1 MTDLFLKVLNLS
13 FSASWVVLAVVLAR
27 LVLKKAPRSLIC
39 ALWAMVALRLIFGGI
54 EAPFSLLPSTQLIPP
69 ESLFDQAPMIDSG
82 IPVLDNAVNPIYSES
97 LRPTPGASVNPLQ
110 VWLAVFAN
118 LWVLGMAVMALWAV
132 ISCIRVRRQVRES
145 IPEGAVY
152 LCDRISSPFIFGLLR
167 PRIYLPSGLSE
178 TARSHVLAHE
188 QAHIA
193 RRDHWWKPLGF
204 ALLTVNWFN
213 PAMWLSY
220 ILLCRDI
227 EMACDERVVRD
238 YGPEEKK
245 AYSAALLGCSV
256 NARPITACPL
266 AFGEVGVKQRISSVL
281 HYKKPAFWVILLAA
295 VLIAVLALGFLTDP
309 LSPTPEIRFGGVL
322 YVQEGRTAKTLPEN
336 AEPIGTLRTILHDQ
350 PGSSPLHANEDNQA
364 AHLPWE
370 YAGQPMHLSDGT
382 LYIENPGGKGW
393 LPFVPKHSPEAVF
406 DQLQHDS
413 QCILYL
419 QNTKLTITET
429 LSRDGEPALLAL
441 LKAAQPRM
449 QPSLEWE
456 PQMLANNFV
465 DDICINIDTTDFTQ
479 HCLLL
484 RRENDWLMVYR
495 DESWAVSAWA
505 FESPELDDFLDPR
518 LTELRNYDALFAPFT
533 AGDDPIWM
541 DSVTAVMGDI
551 SLHCVIPTSL
561 DSTLFMDTSSWTVSH
576 ISHLDGTI
584 QIQCPIPGREDWMEI
599 HYRSEAEPLYT
610 YGFEQM
616 PLTLANGATGTL
628 YHGNDPDR
636 WTEVVLDTTVGQLY
650 ATAPN
655 PALQQTDWTTEDYR
669 MALAILGTLSVI
681 ENGSPMYGQQEQP
694 HAYLNREFARDPDY
708 LINTSENGTYSWQT
722 LQGQE
727 KEALRVILNML
738 SGIKFNAVEAC
749 NVPKSDLD
757 LLFMLD
763 DGLTCSFQ
771 LSHSDE
777 DTWTLSYFDT
787 ELGHQYWEFQNEAL
801 SAWAAPYLLRSE
813 ELGSIFADQPN
824 GVVYYSAEYD
834 NLTMTVG
841 IPDNW
846 TSTELPETV
855 FGGRFG
861 LRCRPVRSTKW
872 MDITF
877 YDTED
882 TLYDSSPYMSAN
894 ITLSNGAAGR
904 LYHSSDPTRWDTV
917 VLETPR
923 GQLHTTAPG
932 ISYATTDWTQ
942 EDYQTALQIIETLTL
957 TQDGVSLFPSRFPD
971 KVDRPLGITLHAENI
986 TRNGCTL
993 VCTQSGG
1000 PFENILTGSQF
1011 HLERVEDGH
1020 WVGIMPE
1027 STVWTAIAYGVNRDT
1042 TTTWNLNWSQ
1052 IVGSLA
1058 PGQYRV
1064 SKTFWG
1070 ESRNPFHLGEK
1081 KESGEQTYYAEF
1093 TIE

>member
-27 LVLKKAPRSLIC
+27 LVLKKAPRSLVC

-54 EAPFSLLPSTQLIPP
+54 EAPFSLLPSTQIIPP

-97 LRPTPGASVNPLQ
+97 LRPMPGASINPLQ
-110 VWLAVFAN
+110 VWLAVYAN
-118 LWVLGMAVMALWAV
+118 LWVLGMAAMALWAC
-132 ISCIRVRRQVRES
+132 ISCLRVRRQVRES
-145 IPEGAVY
+145 VPDGPVY

-167 PRIYLPSGLSE
+167 PKIYLPSNLSE

-188 QAHIA
+188 MAHIA

-220 ILLCRDI
+220 VLLCRDI
-227 EMACDERVVRD
+227 EMACDERVVRFF
-238 YGPEEKK
+238 GAEEKK
-245 AYSAALLGCSV
+245 AYSAALLSCSV

-266 AFGEVGVKQRISSVL
+266 SFGEVGVKQRIRSVL
-281 HYKKPAFWVILLAA
+281 SYKKPAFWVILLAA
-295 VLIAVLALGFLTDP
+295 VLIAVVALGFLTDP
-309 LSPTPEIRFGGVL
+309 LSPDPEIRFGGVL
-322 YVQEGRTAKTLPEN
+322 YVQEGRTAKTLPES
-336 AEPIGTLRTILHDQ
+336 AEPIGTLRSILHDQ
-350 PGSSPLHANEDNQA
+350 PGPGSLHANEDNQA
-364 AHLPWE
+364 VHLQWE

-382 LYIENPGGKGW
+382 LYIEKPGGKGW
-393 LPFVPKHSPEAVF
+393 LPFVQKHSPEAVF

-449 QPSLEWE
+449 QPSMEWE

-518 LTELRNYDALFAPFT
+518 LTELRNCDALFAPFA
-533 AGDDPIWM
+533 AGDGPIWM

-561 DSTLFMDTSSWTVSH
+561 DSTLFMDTSSWMVAH

-787 ELGHQYWEFQNEAL
+787 ELGNQYWEFQNEAL

-986 TRNGCTL
+986 TQNGCTL

-1011 HLERVEDGH
+1011 NLERLEDNR

-1027 STVWTAIAYGVNRDT
+1027 STVWTAIAYMVNRDT
-1042 TTTWNLNWSQ
+1042 TTTWTLNWSQ

-1058 PGQYRV
+1058 PGHYRV

>member
-13 FSASWVVLAVVLAR
+13 FSARWVVLAVVLAR
-27 LVLKKAPRSLIC
+27 LVLKKAPKGLIC
-39 ALWAMVALRLIFGGI
+39 ALWALVALRLGFGGI
-54 EAPFSLLPSTQLIPP
+54 EAPFSLLPSTQIIPP

-110 VWLAVFAN
+110 VWLAGFAN

-145 IPEGAVY
+145 IPEGEVY
-152 LCDRISSPFIFGLLR
+152 LCDRSSSPFIFGLLR

-213 PAMWLSY
+213 PAMWLTY

-238 YGPEEKK
+238 FGPEEKK
-245 AYSAALLGCSV
+245 AYSAALLSCSV

-336 AEPIGTLRTILHDQ
+336 AEPIGTLRSILHDQ
-350 PGSSPLHANEDNQA
+350 PGSGPLHANEDNQA
-364 AHLPWE
+364 VYLPWE
-370 YAGQPMHLSDGT
+370 YAGQPMHLADGT

-393 LPFVPKHSPEAVF
+393 LPFAPKHSPEAVF

-449 QPSLEWE
+449 QPSMEWE

-518 LTELRNYDALFAPFT
+518 LTELRNCDALFAPFA

-561 DSTLFMDTSSWTVSH
+561 DSTLFMDTSSWTVAH
-576 ISHLDGTI
+576 ISHQDRYIHLY
-584 QIQCPIPGREDWMEI
+584 CPPYIENGWMEI
-599 HYRSEAEPLYT
+599 RYYDTPQDLPNAPHETQPI
-610 YGFEQM
+610 
-616 PLTLANGATGTL
+616 TLANGITGTL
-628 YHGNDPDR
+628 YHSGDPTR
-636 WTEVVLDTTVGQLY
+636 WELIVLDTLRGQLY
-650 ATAPN
+650 AT
-655 PALQQTDWTTEDYR
+655 LQGENSTAVDRQL
-669 MALAILGTLSVI
+669 ALATLGTL
-681 ENGSPMYGQQEQP
+681 
-694 HAYLNREFARDPDY
+694 R
-708 LINTSENGTYSWQT
+708 
-722 LQGQE
+722 
-727 KEALRVILNML
+727 
-738 SGIKFNAVEAC
+738 
-749 NVPKSDLD
+749 
-757 LLFMLD
+757 
-763 DGLTCSFQ
+763 LT
-771 LSHSDE
+771 
-777 DTWTLSYFDT
+777 
-787 ELGHQYWEFQNEAL
+787 HQ
-801 SAWAAPYLLRSE
+801 
-813 ELGSIFADQPN
+813 
-824 GVVYYSAEYD
+824 
-834 NLTMTVG
+834 
-841 IPDNW
+841 
-846 TSTELPETV
+846 
-855 FGGRFG
+855 
-861 LRCRPVRSTKW
+861 
-872 MDITF
+872 
-877 YDTED
+877 
-882 TLYDSSPYMSAN
+882 
-894 ITLSNGAAGR
+894 
-904 LYHSSDPTRWDTV
+904 
-917 VLETPR
+917 
-923 GQLHTTAPG
+923 
-932 ISYATTDWTQ
+932 
-942 EDYQTALQIIETLTL
+942 
-957 TQDGVSLFPSRFPD
+957 GVSILGKGLQVPEPL
-971 KVDRPLGITLHAENI
+971 LGITLHVENI

-1000 PFENILTGSQF
+1000 PFENIITGSPF
-1011 HLERVEDGH
+1011 NLELLEDGR
-1020 WVGIMPE
+1020 WVGSMPE
-1027 STVWTAIAYGVNRDT
+1027 STVWTSIAYGVNRDT
-1042 TTTWNLNWSQ
+1042 PTPWHLNWRQ

-1058 PGQYRV
+1058 PGHYRV

-1070 ESRNPFHLGEK
+1070 ESRNPCHLGEK
-1081 KESGEQTYYAEF
+1081 KESGEQSYNAEF

>member
-27 LVLKKAPRSLIC
+27 LVLKKAPRSLVC
-39 ALWAMVALRLIFGGI
+39 ALWAMVALRLVFGGI
-54 EAPFSLLPSTQLIPP
+54 EAPFSLLPSAQIIPP

-97 LRPTPGASVNPLQ
+97 LRPNPGASINPLQ

-118 LWVLGMAVMALWAV
+118 LWVLGLAAMALWAV
-132 ISCIRVRRQVRES
+132 VSCLRVRRQVRES
-145 IPEGAVY
+145 IPEGEVY
-152 LCDRISSPFIFGLLR
+152 LCERISSPFLFGLLR
-167 PRIYLPSGLSE
+167 PKIYLPSDLSE

-188 QAHIA
+188 MAHLA

-227 EMACDERVVRD
+227 EMACDERVVRSF
-238 YGPEEKK
+238 GAEEKK

-266 AFGEVGVKQRISSVL
+266 AFGEVGVKQRIRSVL
-281 HYKKPAFWVILLAA
+281 SYKKPAFWVILLTA
-295 VLIAVLALGFLTDP
+295 VLIAVVALGFLTDP
-309 LSPTPEIRFGGVL
+309 LSPDPEIRFGGIL
-322 YVQEGRTAKTLPEN
+322 YVQEGRTEKELPEN
-336 AEPIGTLRTILHDQ
+336 AEPIGTLQGILHDQ
-350 PGSSPLHANEDNQA
+350 PGRGSLHANEDNQA
-364 AHLPWE
+364 VHLEWE
-370 YAGQPMHLSDGT
+370 YAGQPMYRADGM
-382 LYIENPGGKGW
+382 LYVEKPGGKGW
-393 LPFVPKHSPEAVF
+393 LPFAPKHSPEAVF

-449 QPSLEWE
+449 QPSMEWE

-518 LTELRNYDALFAPFT
+518 LTELRNCDALFAPFA

-561 DSTLFMDTSSWTVSH
+561 DSTLFMDTSSWTVAH
-576 ISHLDGTI
+576 ISHQDRSIHLY
-584 QIQCPIPGREDWMEI
+584 CPPYIENGWMEI
-599 HYRSEAEPLYT
+599 RYYDTPQDLPNAPHETQPI
-610 YGFEQM
+610 
-616 PLTLANGATGTL
+616 TLANGITGTL
-628 YHGNDPDR
+628 YHSGDPTR
-636 WTEVVLDTTVGQLY
+636 WELIVLDTLRGQLY
-650 ATAPN
+650 AT
-655 PALQQTDWTTEDYR
+655 LQGENSTAVDRQL
-669 MALAILGTLSVI
+669 ALATLGTL
-681 ENGSPMYGQQEQP
+681 
-694 HAYLNREFARDPDY
+694 R
-708 LINTSENGTYSWQT
+708 
-722 LQGQE
+722 
-727 KEALRVILNML
+727 
-738 SGIKFNAVEAC
+738 
-749 NVPKSDLD
+749 
-757 LLFMLD
+757 
-763 DGLTCSFQ
+763 LT
-771 LSHSDE
+771 
-777 DTWTLSYFDT
+777 
-787 ELGHQYWEFQNEAL
+787 HQ
-801 SAWAAPYLLRSE
+801 
-813 ELGSIFADQPN
+813 
-824 GVVYYSAEYD
+824 
-834 NLTMTVG
+834 
-841 IPDNW
+841 
-846 TSTELPETV
+846 
-855 FGGRFG
+855 
-861 LRCRPVRSTKW
+861 
-872 MDITF
+872 
-877 YDTED
+877 
-882 TLYDSSPYMSAN
+882 
-894 ITLSNGAAGR
+894 
-904 LYHSSDPTRWDTV
+904 
-917 VLETPR
+917 
-923 GQLHTTAPG
+923 
-932 ISYATTDWTQ
+932 
-942 EDYQTALQIIETLTL
+942 
-957 TQDGVSLFPSRFPD
+957 GVSILGKGFQVPEPL
-971 KVDRPLGITLHAENI
+971 LGITLHVENI

-1000 PFENILTGSQF
+1000 PFENIITGSPF
-1011 HLERVEDGH
+1011 NLERLEDGR
-1020 WVGIMPE
+1020 WVGVMPE
-1027 STVWTAIAYGVNRDT
+1027 STVWTSIAYMVNRDT
-1042 TTTWNLNWSQ
+1042 TATWNLNWSQ

-1058 PGQYRV
+1058 PGHYRV

-1070 ESRNPFHLGEK
+1070 ESRTPFHLGEK

>member
-13 FSASWVVLAVVLAR
+13 FSARWVVLAVVLAR
-27 LVLKKAPRSLIC
+27 LVLKKAPRSLVC
-39 ALWAMVALRLIFGGI
+39 ALWAMVALRLVFGGI
-54 EAPFSLLPSTQLIPP
+54 EAPFSLVPSTQIIPP

-82 IPVLDNAVNPIYSES
+82 IPVLDNAVNPVYSES
-97 LRPTPGASVNPLQ
+97 LRPTPGASINPLQ

-118 LWVLGMAVMALWAV
+118 LWVLGMAAMALWAC

-145 IPEGAVY
+145 VPDGPVY

-167 PRIYLPSGLSE
+167 PKIYLPSDLSE

-188 QAHIA
+188 MAHIA

-220 ILLCRDI
+220 VLLCRDI
-227 EMACDERVVRD
+227 EMACDERVVRCF
-238 YGPEEKK
+238 GAEEKK
-245 AYSAALLGCSV
+245 AYSAALLSCSV

-266 AFGEVGVKQRISSVL
+266 AFGEVGVKQRIRSVL
-281 HYKKPAFWVILLAA
+281 SYKKPAFWVILLAA
-295 VLIAVLALGFLTDP
+295 VLVAVVALGFLTDP
-309 LSPTPEIRFGGVL
+309 LSPDPEIRFGGIL
-322 YVQEGRTAKTLPEN
+322 YVQVGRTVKTLPEN
-336 AEPIGTLRTILHDQ
+336 AESIGTLRNILHDQ
-350 PGSSPLHANEDNQA
+350 PGTGSLHANEDNQA
-364 AHLPWE
+364 VHLQWE
-370 YAGQPMHLSDGT
+370 YAGQPMHLADGT

-393 LPFVPKHSPEAVF
+393 LPFAPKHSPEAVF

-449 QPSLEWE
+449 QPSMEWE

-518 LTELRNYDALFAPFT
+518 LTELRNCDALFAPFA
-533 AGDDPIWM
+533 AGDGPIWM

-561 DSTLFMDTSSWTVSH
+561 DSTLFMDTSSWTVAH

-787 ELGHQYWEFQNEAL
+787 ELGNQYWEFQNEAL

-986 TRNGCTL
+986 TQNGCTL

-1011 HLERVEDGH
+1011 NLERLEDNR

-1027 STVWTAIAYGVNRDT
+1027 STVWTAIAYMVNRDT

-1058 PGQYRV
+1058 PGHYRV

>member
-13 FSASWVVLAVVLAR
+13 FSASWVVLAVVMAR
-27 LVLKKAPRSLIC
+27 LVLKKAPKGLVC
-39 ALWAMVALRLIFGGI
+39 ALWALVALRLIFGGI
-54 EAPFSLLPSTQLIPP
+54 EAPFSLLPSTQIIPP
-69 ESLFDQAPMIDSG
+69 ESLFDQTPMIASG

-97 LRPTPGASVNPLQ
+97 LRPMPGASVNPLQ

-118 LWVLGMAVMALWAV
+118 LWVLGMAAMAFWAV
-132 ISCIRVRRQVRES
+132 ISCLRVRRQVRES
-145 IPEGAVY
+145 IPEGEVY

-167 PRIYLPSGLSE
+167 PKIYLPSDLSE

-188 QAHIA
+188 MAHLA

-227 EMACDERVVRD
+227 EMACDERVVRSFGD
-238 YGPEEKK
+238 EEKK

-256 NARPITACPL
+256 NSRPITACPL
-266 AFGEVGVKQRISSVL
+266 AFGEVGVKQRIRSVL
-281 HYKKPAFWVILLAA
+281 SYKKPAFWVILLAA
-295 VLIAVLALGFLTDP
+295 VLMAVLALGFLTDP
-309 LSPTPEIRFGGVL
+309 LSPAPEIRFGGVL
-322 YVQEGRTAKTLPEN
+322 YVREGRNAKTLPEN
-336 AEPIGTLRTILHDQ
+336 AEPIGTLRSILHDQ
-350 PGSSPLHANEDNQA
+350 PGSGPLHANEDNQA
-364 AHLPWE
+364 VHLPWE

-382 LYIENPGGKGW
+382 LYIENPGGKDW
-393 LPFVPKHSPEAVF
+393 LPFAPKHSPEAVF

-449 QPSLEWE
+449 QPSMEWE

-465 DDICINIDTTDFTQ
+465 DDICINIDTRDFTQ

-518 LTELRNYDALFAPFT
+518 LTELRNCDALFAPFA

-561 DSTLFMDTSSWTVSH
+561 NSTLFMDTSSWTVAH
-576 ISHLDGTI
+576 ISHQDRYIHLY
-584 QIQCPIPGREDWMEI
+584 CPPYIENGWMEI
-599 HYRSEAEPLYT
+599 RYYDTPQDLPNAPHETQPI
-610 YGFEQM
+610 
-616 PLTLANGATGTL
+616 TLANGITGTL
-628 YHGNDPDR
+628 YHSGDPTR
-636 WTEVVLDTTVGQLY
+636 WELIVLDTLRGQLY
-650 ATAPN
+650 AT
-655 PALQQTDWTTEDYR
+655 LQGENSTAVDRQL
-669 MALAILGTLSVI
+669 ALATLGTLRLT
-681 ENGSPMYGQQEQP
+681 
-694 HAYLNREFARDPDY
+694 H
-708 LINTSENGTYSWQT
+708 
-722 LQGQE
+722 QG
-727 KEALRVILNML
+727 VSIL
-738 SGIKFNAVEAC
+738 GK
-749 NVPKSDLD
+749 
-757 LLFMLD
+757 
-763 DGLTCSFQ
+763 G
-771 LSHSDE
+771 
-777 DTWTLSYFDT
+777 
-787 ELGHQYWEFQNEAL
+787 
-801 SAWAAPYLLRSE
+801 
-813 ELGSIFADQPN
+813 
-824 GVVYYSAEYD
+824 
-834 NLTMTVG
+834 
-841 IPDNW
+841 
-846 TSTELPETV
+846 
-855 FGGRFG
+855 
-861 LRCRPVRSTKW
+861 
-872 MDITF
+872 
-877 YDTED
+877 
-882 TLYDSSPYMSAN
+882 
-894 ITLSNGAAGR
+894 
-904 LYHSSDPTRWDTV
+904 
-917 VLETPR
+917 
-923 GQLHTTAPG
+923 
-932 ISYATTDWTQ
+932 
-942 EDYQTALQIIETLTL
+942 LQIPEPNLC
-957 TQDGVSLFPSRFPD
+957 
-971 KVDRPLGITLHAENI
+971 ITLHAENI
-986 TRNGCTL
+986 TQNGCTL

-1011 HLERVEDGH
+1011 NLERLEDNR

-1027 STVWTAIAYGVNRDT
+1027 STAWTSIAYMVNRDT

>member
-39 ALWAMVALRLIFGGI
+39 ALWAMVALRLVFGGI
-54 EAPFSLLPSTQLIPP
+54 EAPFSLLPSTQIIPP
-69 ESLFDQAPMIDSG
+69 ESLFDQAPTIDSG
-82 IPVLDNAVNPIYSES
+82 IPVLDNAVNPVYSES
-97 LRPTPGASVNPLQ
+97 LRPTPGASINPLQ

-118 LWVLGMAVMALWAV
+118 LWVLGMAAMALWAC

-145 IPEGAVY
+145 VPDGPVY

-167 PRIYLPSGLSE
+167 PKIYLPSNLSE

-188 QAHIA
+188 MAHIA

-227 EMACDERVVRD
+227 EMACDERVVRCF
-238 YGPEEKK
+238 GAEEKK
-245 AYSAALLGCSV
+245 AYSAALLSCSV

-266 AFGEVGVKQRISSVL
+266 SFGEVGVKQRIRSVL
-281 HYKKPAFWVILLAA
+281 SYKKPAFWVILLAA
-295 VLIAVLALGFLTDP
+295 VLIAVVALGFLTDP
-309 LSPTPEIRFGGVL
+309 LSPDPEIRFGGVL
-322 YVQEGRTAKTLPEN
+322 YVQEGRTAKTLPES
-336 AEPIGTLRTILHDQ
+336 AEAIGTLRSILHDQ
-350 PGSSPLHANEDNQA
+350 PGAGSLHANKDNQA
-364 AHLPWE
+364 VHLQWE
-370 YAGQPMHLSDGT
+370 YAGQPMHLADGT

-393 LPFVPKHSPEAVF
+393 LPFAPKHSPEAVF

-449 QPSLEWE
+449 QPSMEWE

-518 LTELRNYDALFAPFT
+518 LTELRNCDALFAPFA
-533 AGDDPIWM
+533 AGDGPIWM

-561 DSTLFMDTSSWTVSH
+561 DSTLFMDTSSWTVAH

-787 ELGHQYWEFQNEAL
+787 ELGNQYWEFQNEAL

-986 TRNGCTL
+986 TQNGCTL

-1011 HLERVEDGH
+1011 NLERLEDNR

-1027 STVWTAIAYGVNRDT
+1027 STVWTAIAYMVNRDT
-1042 TTTWNLNWSQ
+1042 TTTWTLNWSQ

-1058 PGQYRV
+1058 PGHYRV